1 MDRRALAADDGKRQG
16 PEEQADRVS
25 AAELAAARPRGSWQP
40 GQQRRA
46 QLAGA
51 AAQQFHRLGFHQVSM
66 ADVAAAVGLTA
77 PAIYRHYKSKED
89 LLAAAITRALDTV
102 EEALARAE
110 GATVPEFML
119 TVADAA
125 VVRRELWILLQREM
139 RHLSPEQRQPLH
151 ERFSRIVRPFTA
163 LIGRERRDLAGRDTG
178 LLTTA
183 VLATLASASV
193 YRSRMPERDQQ
204 LVLAAAATAA
214 CGARWAPATGS
225 GHQQEIA
232 ARSASSVSVPDRGAE
247 ILDTAIRLFAARGYQ
262 AVSLDDI
269 GVELGMAGPS
279 LLYYYAAK
287 SDILVAA
294 FARATGWLAA
304 QRPAGQ
310 SRSLEDLTATY
321 IDLAVRERLLFGVYV
336 WEAVNLPPEAGR
348 RIRSG
353 LDSDIQAW
361 CAALADIRPELT
373 AGQRLALVHAA
384 RAVVHDVVRLGHWHD
399 QPDMTIILRAVVS
412 AVLAAP
418 LER

>member
-1 MDRRALAADDGKRQG
+1 
-16 PEEQADRVS
+16 VS
-25 AAELAAARPRGSWQP
+25 PVELAEARPRRSWQP
-40 GQQRRA
+40 GRQRRA

-51 AAQQFHRLGFHQVSM
+51 AAQQFRRLGFHQVSM
-66 ADVAAAVGLTA
+66 ADVAAAVGLTG

-89 LLAAAITRALDTV
+89 LLVAAITRALDTV
-102 EEALARAE
+102 EEALAQAE
-110 GATVPEFML
+110 GTTVPEFML
-119 TVADAA
+119 TVAGAA
-125 VVRRELWILLQREM
+125 VARRELWILLQREV
-139 RHLSPEQRQPLH
+139 RHLGPEQRQPLD

-163 LIGRERRDLAGRDTG
+163 LVRRERGDPEDHDTG

-214 CGARWAPATGS
+214 CGARWAPAAGS
-225 GHQQEIA
+225 GHEHETTV
-232 ARSASSVSVPDRGAE
+232 RSASSISVPDRGAE

-262 AVSLDDI
+262 SVSLDDI
-269 GVELGMAGPS
+269 GAELGMAGPS
-279 LLYYYAAK
+279 LLYYYATK

-304 QRPAGQ
+304 QRRPAGQ
-310 SRSLEDLTATY
+310 AHSLEDLAAAY

-336 WEAVNLPPEAGR
+336 WEAVNLPAEAGR

-361 CAALADIRPELT
+361 CAALADSRPELT

-384 RAVVHDVVRLGHWHD
+384 RAVVHDVVRLGHWHGR
-399 QPDMTIILRAVVS
+399 PDMTVILRAVVG

-418 LER
+418 LERHDT